1 MVEQARGFYF
11 PRACRVNIE
20 SELAGAYD
28 FYDKTRGN
36 SKVRWL
42 GLIISMPVEEFQK
55 RPHRVINRAG
65 NYEDLRGFLK
75 VVWVG
80 LVLGTETRKKT
91 SPIQVNLEFPLASV
105 SRNTVPA
112 RGKQCFGPNSIHPGA
127 EVPQKRTSSGDRRI
141 YIYFLTLLARRHI

>member
-42 GLIISMPVEEFQK
+42 GLMTSTLVSVFP
-55 RPHRVINRAG
+55 RLARTGLSPRG
-65 NYEDLRGFLK
+65 NHEDSRGFLK

-80 LVLGTETRKKT
+80 LISHHKT
-91 SPIQVNLEFPLASV
+91 GGKIRPIQVNFEFTLASV
-105 SRNTVPA
+105 S
-112 RGKQCFGPNSIHPGA
+112 
-127 EVPQKRTSSGDRRI
+127 
-141 YIYFLTLLARRHI
+141 